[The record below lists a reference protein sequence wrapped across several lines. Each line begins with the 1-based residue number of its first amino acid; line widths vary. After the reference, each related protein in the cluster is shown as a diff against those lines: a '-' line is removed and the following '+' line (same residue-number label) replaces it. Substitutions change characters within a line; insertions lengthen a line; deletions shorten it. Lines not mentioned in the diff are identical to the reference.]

1 MQKGRGIREQ
11 CAGRRV
17 RIVCLG
23 VAVTTLLMP
32 RAATAIVGHYV
43 ASVANTHDFFV
54 LPTEGH
60 FFAMLHLRLGY
71 DQWQV
76 GFDSGADQV
85 PLLAGVLDSVHAAGV
100 QLGVPKWGIALKYLH
115 EFEARQRF
123 QGGPRAVMLPGSSS
137 RVLEDTR

>member
-43 ASVANTHDFFV
+43 AGVANTHDFFV
-54 LPTEGH
+54 PPAQGL
-60 FFAMLHLRLGY
+60 FFAMCTSLYPTASSRARKGNSVDHLIVPPRLRPPSPLPLDVELTEVALSPRHPVGAGLH
-71 DQWQV
+71 
-76 GFDSGADQV
+76 
-85 PLLAGVLDSVHAAGV
+85 P
-100 QLGVPKWGIALKYLH
+100 
-115 EFEARQRF
+115 AR
-123 QGGPRAVMLPGSSS
+123 RAVWHLHRPQ
-137 RVLEDTR
+137 RRQ